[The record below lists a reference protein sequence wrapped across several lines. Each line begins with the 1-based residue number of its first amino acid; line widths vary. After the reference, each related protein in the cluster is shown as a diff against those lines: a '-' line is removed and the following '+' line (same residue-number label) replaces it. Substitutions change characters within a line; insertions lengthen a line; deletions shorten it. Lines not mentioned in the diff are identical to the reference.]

1 MFIELLDGLRCVA
14 DHAQIPLVAAIL
26 ERDERFVMR
35 GILGCPTCRRE
46 YQITDGMAWFRE
58 QSNSGQARE
67 SMAKSSP
74 RDGEGAVR
82 IGAFLAVADGAT
94 VALVGDWARYAIELS
109 ELVGLRAYAVNPC
122 EPIGES
128 ERVGVLYADY
138 RLPVTDG
145 SLRGVA
151 VDESGWSEG
160 DLQLAARALSPGGRM
175 VAPATSPVPVG
186 MEEIARDDRWW
197 IGEKRGPLV
206 TLHRR

>member
-14 DHAQIPLVAAIL
+14 DHPQIPLVAAIL
-26 ERDERFVMR
+26 QRDERFVVS

-46 YQITDGMAWFRE
+46 YQVNDGVAWFRDRSDE
-58 QSNSGQARE
+58 AE
-67 SMAKSSP
+67 ALELSP
-74 RDGEGAVR
+74 RDDEGAIR

-94 VALVGDWARYAIELS
+94 IALAGDWARYAIELA
-109 ELVGLRAYAVNPC
+109 ELVALRAYAVNPR

-128 ERVGVLYADY
+128 ERVGTLYADN
-138 RLPVTDG
+138 RLPFTDG

-151 VDESGWSEG
+151 VDDSGWSDEE
-160 DLQLAARALSPGGRM
+160 LRLAVRALSPGGRM
-175 VAPATSPVPVG
+175 VAPATSPVPTE

-206 TLHRR
+206 TLHRG